1 MSVSLLTVPAKLRLS
16 VVPSK
21 APATCV
27 KMCWILRRSS
37 ATRRVPPRPSG
48 DATRYRKRKCPSKLE
63 CLSRLPGV
71 GAEPVKPALPEST
84 PVREAVNNN
93 MKGIEMAG

>member
-1 MSVSLLTVPAKLRLS
+1 MSLLTVPAKLRLS

-21 APATCV
+21 APAMCV